1 MVTMIQVVVVSII
14 GLVIPRLYARDWSN
28 VTVDTDKEEEEEV
41 VVEKCLLG
49 EAGEENEERVR
60 QRS

>member
-28 VTVDTDKEEEEEV
+28 VTVDTGKEEEEEG
-41 VVEKCLLG
+41 VVEKCLLV
-49 EAGEENEERVR
+49 GEEV
-60 QRS
+60 S